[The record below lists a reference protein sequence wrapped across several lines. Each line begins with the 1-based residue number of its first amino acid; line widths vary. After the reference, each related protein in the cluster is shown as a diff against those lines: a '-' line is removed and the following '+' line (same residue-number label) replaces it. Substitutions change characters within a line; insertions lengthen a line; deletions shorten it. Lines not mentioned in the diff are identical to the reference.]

1 MYHHHRNRYFQ
12 FHKLV
17 AIVLKT
23 FYKKPRPRTVHY
35 RNMKNEKDNFS
46 ETLILKLDT
55 KNVLLSKINDTVL
68 YVLGKHPP
76 RSMKRSKNFM
86 TKELRK
92 TIINRS
98 KVRKKVFHKETFILG
113 NSNITISK
121 NKKVADI
128 FNKHFSK
135 HVETLHVDK
144 TLAKNIVSSNITDP
158 LMLKLC
164 F

>member
-1 MYHHHRNRYFQ
+1 M
-12 FHKLV
+12 K
-17 AIVLKT
+17 KT
-23 FYKKPRPRTVHY
+23 TSARL
-35 RNMKNEKDNFS
+35 KNE
-46 ETLILKLDT
+46 LKLDT
-55 KNVLLSKINDTVL
+55 KNVLLSKINDTML

-76 RSMKRSKNFM
+76 SSMKCSNNFM

-98 KVRKKVFHKETFILG
+98 KVRKKVSHKETYILG

-135 HVETLHVDK
+135 LVKTVDIDK
-144 TLAKNIVSSNITDP
+144 TLANNLASTDITDP
-158 LMLKLC
+158 LFDAIKIIQV
-164 F
+164 